1 MLRPEMVPEVPF
13 PWLPKYEQYDEHFS
27 FRDYETNEVIS
38 EAPYLWWMERRIRGY
53 KLCWKDLT
61 RSQWVKLYNIKPDLF
76 LCPWIPLARFYYW
89 QACYKR
95 VMKALRKE

>member
-13 PWLPKYEQYDEHFS
+13 PCLPKHEQYNEHFS
-27 FRDYETNEVIS
+27 FRDYKTNEVIS
-38 EAPYLWWMERRIRGY
+38 EAPYLWWMERQIREY

-76 LCPWIPLARFYYW
+76 LCPWIPLAQFYYW
-89 QACYKR
+89 QACYK
-95 VMKALRKE
+95 